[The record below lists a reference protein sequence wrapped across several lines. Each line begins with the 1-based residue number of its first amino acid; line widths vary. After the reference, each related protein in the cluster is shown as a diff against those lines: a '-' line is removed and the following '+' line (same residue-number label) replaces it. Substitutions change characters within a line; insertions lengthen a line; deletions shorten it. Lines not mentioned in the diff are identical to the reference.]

1 MELAPT
7 LGLTF
12 EGDKKSLLNLFSVI
26 EEDQHHEE
34 GASAP
39 NTKGKKE
46 LKNLECSINFE
57 ARSCGSSRVKGRV
70 V

>member
-39 NTKGKKE
+39 KY
-46 LKNLECSINFE
+46 
-57 ARSCGSSRVKGRV
+57 
-70 V
+70 

>member
-12 EGDKKSLLNLFSVI
+12 EGDEKSLLNLFS
-26 EEDQHHEE
+26 EDQHHEE
-34 GASAP
+34 GASAS
-39 NTKGKKE
+39 NTKGKRE
-46 LKNLECSINFE
+46 LKKLECSINFE